1 MLAKR
6 IIPCLDVKEGRNVRG
21 VKFSADRDAGDPVE
35 LATRYDRE
43 GADELVF
50 YDITASSDGR
60 AIVMDLVRAV
70 SEQVFIPL
78 TVGGG
83 MRSYTDM
90 REMLKGGADKVSIN
104 SGAVADPDIIRQG
117 AESFGSQCIVGAI
130 DAQRRQAAEADEAP
144 SWEIYVHG
152 GRRATGIDALEWVE
166 ELVDRGAGELVLNS
180 IDADG
185 TREGY
190 DLALNRAVA
199 ERVTVPI
206 VASGGCGTV
215 EHIYDVLTE
224 GQASAALAASVFHFQ
239 DYTIPEVKAYLR
251 ERGVIVRDYDLAS
264 GAEPTGAGAR

>member
-35 LATRYDRE
+35 LAVRYDAE

-60 AIVMDLVRAV
+60 AIVMDLVREV

-83 MRSYTDM
+83 MRTFDDI
-90 REMLKGGADKVSIN
+90 RAVLKGGADKISIN
-104 SGAVADPDIIRQG
+104 SSAVHSPELIGQC

-130 DAQRRQAAEADEAP
+130 DALRRPVPEGDSP
-144 SWEIYVHG
+144 SWEIYVNG
-152 GRRATGIDALEWVE
+152 GRTPTGLDALEWVE

-185 TREGY
+185 TRDGY
-190 DLALNRAVA
+190 DLDLNQSVA
-199 ERVTVPI
+199 ARVDVPI
-206 VASGGCGTV
+206 VASGGCGTA
-215 EHIYDVLTE
+215 EHIYEVLTA
-224 GQASAALAASVFHFQ
+224 GRASAALAASIFHYQ
-239 DYTIPEVKAYLR
+239 NYSIPEVKAFLAA
-251 ERGVIVRDYDLAS
+251 RGVAVRQ
-264 GAEPTGAGAR
+264 TVT